1 MLAVDQ
7 SNPTSEVAINMWR
20 NRLIAILLAESL
32 NAANVS
38 NSRKT
43 QRPTAL
49 KQARRALWK

>member
-7 SNPTSEVAINMWR
+7 SNPTSVVAINMWR
-20 NRLIAILLAESL
+20 NRLIAILLAEIL

-43 QRPTAL
+43 QRLAAL
-49 KQARRALWK
+49 KQVRRALWK

>member
-7 SNPTSEVAINMWR
+7 SNPTSVVAINMWR

-32 NAANVS
+32 NATNVS

-43 QRPTAL
+43 QRLAAL
-49 KQARRALWK
+49 KQASRALWK

>member
-7 SNPTSEVAINMWR
+7 SNPTSVVAINMWR
-20 NRLIAILLAESL
+20 NRLIAILLAEIL

-43 QRPTAL
+43 QRLAAL
-49 KQARRALWK
+49 